1 MPTKIKITIK
11 TIFGSVLWESEKETL
26 REAVIEKFEKD
37 ANLKGANLEGANL
50 EGANLE
56 GAYLKGA
63 NLEGAYLKGANLEG
77 ANLEGAYLKGAN
89 LEGAN
94 LEGAYLKGAN
104 LEGANLEGAYLEG
117 AKNIP
122 QSYINLCSRDILFV
136 LEHLKS
142 EVPFLRD
149 KLIKG
154 EVNGTQY
161 EGDCAC
167 LIGTLAKADGG
178 MDKVCAAIPYDERGL
193 ENYGEQWFWNIRQGD
208 TPENSTFAAHAVALC
223 DMVLAKDNTKV
234 GKPKRGRKA
243 SL

>member
-50 EGANLE
+50 EVANLE

-94 LEGAYLKGAN
+94 LEGANLKGAN

-178 MDKVCAAIPYDERGL
+178 MDKVCAAIPY
-193 ENYGEQWFWNIRQGD
+193 
-208 TPENSTFAAHAVALC
+208 TSAAL
-223 DMVLAKDNTKV
+223 KIT
-234 GKPKRGRKA
+234 A
-243 SL
+243 SNGSGTSARATRRRTAHSPLMR

>member
-63 NLEGAYLKGANLEG
+63 NLEGAFYSKARTSK
-77 ANLEGAYLKGAN
+77 ARTSKARTLKGAN

-178 MDKVCAAIPYDERGL
+178 MDKVCAAIPY
-193 ENYGEQWFWNIRQGD
+193 
-208 TPENSTFAAHAVALC
+208 
-223 DMVLAKDNTKV
+223 
-234 GKPKRGRKA
+234 
-243 SL
+243 